1 MALLSLALFL
11 FLPAAHGGSLFR
23 PLIGNAD
30 LTAPG
35 APARTTDT
43 PASRPLRLA
52 IMGPPGSGKGTHA
65 ARIQVEFGARH
76 ISSGEIL
83 REYAKTDPA
92 VAEIIARGE
101 LVPFPLVMS
110 LMKRRLS
117 QDDVRRHG
125 FVLDGFPRR
134 LEDAIA
140 LLEILTELGLGLDA
154 VIKLDVPEDVL
165 LRRILDRGRGDDTES
180 VFRERMRVYRE
191 QTEPV
196 YAYLDGKVA
205 FLTPDVSGDD
215 PDAAYDN
222 VRRALVSLPKR

>member
-1 MALLSLALFL
+1 MTLFSLVFSL
-11 FLPAAHGGSLFR
+11 FLPAAHGASLFR
-23 PLIGNAD
+23 PLIGD
-30 LTAPG
+30 APHPRPEPRPA
-35 APARTTDT
+35 APA

-83 REYAKTDPA
+83 REYAKTDPE
-92 VAEIIARGE
+92 VAAIMARGE
-101 LVPFPLVMS
+101 LVPFPLVMG

-140 LLEILTELGLGLDA
+140 LLDILAELGLRLDA
-154 VIKLDVPEDVL
+154 VVKLDVPEDVL
-165 LRRILDRGRGDDTES
+165 LRRILDRGRSDDTEA
-180 VFRERMRVYRE
+180 VFRERLRVYRQ

-196 YAYLDGKVA
+196 YAYLEGTVP
-205 FLTPDVSGDD
+205 FLTPNVRGDD

-222 VRRALVSLPKR
+222 VRRALVSLPNR